1 MERKREYFFVLVRGL
16 SDILDFVRGF
26 LLISIIGGAFGPEI
40 FGTWGL
46 IEQIYSVAVIIAGLG
61 LSQSVIRYLTGE
73 HKAVYV
79 RRVFLLSSTLVLAL
93 GLLLTFLM
101 YLAAPWIDAS
111 IIKTNVALVC
121 LKAALP
127 LIVLNALELLLDGTY
142 RARLRIDVHSLV
154 RMFYTALTLAAYLY
168 ARKMNYDLAGIIG
181 LVLGIK
187 FVYVLILYLLFAI
200 LEFREK
206 VGKKA
211 EIGADAEFAL
221 PQDQP
226 ALPALKGMLVFG
238 APLMMFSLSNW
249 LLTGG
254 KVILGFQTGAGEAGR
269 YDASLK
275 IAMLLQYLGMPIVYT
290 LLPLLAEAVSKK
302 GREAVYEVCRRFAR
316 LYFFLALPLFFGLLA
331 TQGLILDVLTG
342 EEAFHTS
349 MLFFVLPLLAAV
361 VSQVN
366 AFYHNVIF
374 LKGNSRFLFAANF
387 CSALFC
393 VALNVLLTGWLGMYA
408 TAISSLLSYL
418 LLIAFCA
425 LRVRSYGFEPL
436 KFLDLAFAARCG
448 LVSILMFAAVMLSA
462 RLLPCEG
469 IAKLICL
476 GALGGF
482 VYFAVSLAVKKF
494 SLREFLKELTA

>member
-1 MERKREYFFVLVRGL
+1 MERKREYFFIFVRGL

-26 LLISIIGGAFGPEI
+26 LLISIIGGKFGPEI

-46 IEQIYSVAVIIAGLG
+46 IEQIYSVAVIVAGLG

-73 HKAVYV
+73 HRAVYV
-79 RRVFLLSSTLVLAL
+79 RRVFLLSSTLILVL
-93 GLLLTFLM
+93 GFLLTFLM
-101 YLAAPWIDAS
+101 GLFAPRIAAS
-111 IIKTNVALVC
+111 INTNVALDC

-168 ARKMNYDLAGIIG
+168 AKKMDFDLAGIIR

-187 FVYVLILYLLFAI
+187 FGYVLILYLLFAL

-206 VGKKA
+206 VEKKA

-221 PQDQP
+221 PKDQP
-226 ALPALKGMLVFG
+226 ALPALKGMLIFG

-342 EEAFHTS
+342 KEAFHTS
-349 MLFFVLPLLAAV
+349 MLFFILPLLAAV

-374 LKGNSRFLFAANF
+374 LKGNSRFLFAANL

-408 TAISSLLSYL
+408 TAIASLLSYL

-448 LVSILMFAAVMLSA
+448 LVSLLMFAAVMIGL
-462 RLLPCEG
+462 RLLPFEG
-469 IAKLICL
+469 MAKLTCL
-476 GALGGF
+476 GALGSV